1 MVEIRV
7 NTKDLERLAQVLR
20 KPKSI
25 LEKGVL
31 KTSMKRSLTP
41 MLNKAKSEAPRRT
54 GATVRDMRAT
64 VRDNNRG
71 GGSEIV
77 GLVGVSQ
84 QADAVGWR
92 THFITQDRHIR
103 PKGTK
108 IGTKGKFGVNVNE
121 SRRSGVIKRG
131 NNFLQRAYDAT
142 IEETKSQ
149 FGKEIFGVTER
160 KLKRALKK
168 NG

>member
-1 MVEIRV
+1 MVEVRV
-7 NTKDLERLAQVLR
+7 NTKDLERLAAVLR
-20 KPKSI
+20 KPKAV
-25 LEKGVL
+25 LEKQLL
-31 KTSMKRSLTP
+31 KNGLKRSLTP

-54 GATVRDMRAT
+54 GATVRDLRAT

-84 QADAVGWR
+84 QGDAVGWR
-92 THFITQDRHIR
+92 THFITQDRHVR

-108 IGTKGKFGVNVNE
+108 IGTKGKFGVNVIE
-121 SRRSGVIKRG
+121 ARRSGVIKRG
-131 NNFLQRAYDAT
+131 NDFLQRAFDAT
-142 IEETKSQ
+142 IDETTSQ
-149 FGKEIFGVTER
+149 FGQEVFKVTER
-160 KLKRALKK
+160 KLKRALK